1 MKMFQNNKIMK
12 IFNTLIIILLF
23 YSSPRAQKFFATTFE
38 NLPQNYQ
45 LYPRNDTN
53 EASIPISGKIE
64 ETGWNYFSIQIFRN
78 KQFIGYQKA
87 PISYNKTIGNFAFK
101 TIKIKAEKAEYDFK
115 IYAVRDKDSLNVVTR
130 ENIVAGDVYVITGQS
145 NATAFFNDTRTN
157 EFCRTFGKI
166 TGNFNADNGNPADTL
181 WSVANQDAYF
191 QGVGAMGFEIQK
203 IILEKTGIPTC
214 LINGGFN
221 WSSMKQHATRT
232 ANNPTDLTNGYG
244 RMLYRLQKAGI
255 AQSVKALIFR
265 QGETEAYG
273 EGVDW
278 AGNFDIFYKNL
289 KTDLPSIQ
297 KIYLFQIDIIDPA
310 RPVTAP
316 QVREMQRVIN
326 DKYSNI
332 NAFSTVGTIGFGGLH
347 YTPEGYQQ
355 NGQELAPLILR
366 DFYNGTDLDNI
377 TPPTVRR
384 AYYSNKD
391 NTEITVQF
399 DQGQELTWTEQVR
412 NLLMKNQFFL
422 DGINGLISSGSVV
435 NGNQVVLKLIT
446 PIPVKTLSY
455 MPPFIDNKSADFPYT
470 GPYIKNKRGLRAFS
484 FYEMKIDPYVPPLKT
499 SFTQAPQSLQ
509 LFPRNAKNEAT
520 ITFTGKVE
528 TANYNTVSMIVTRN
542 NSVIKSYKTPLSY
555 TNNIANFTFSH
566 TIKAELAEYSFKI
579 YATQGADSLL
589 VIARDNIV
597 AGDVF
602 VINGQS
608 NGAAWNVSNNFPNY
622 DYKNE
627 FCRTFGQTQSG
638 KSFITLAD
646 TTWAY
651 SNNRSPYVGVWG
663 IELQKIITEKYGIP
677 TCILNE
683 SLSGS
688 AITEHTIR
696 DASNPSNVANIY
708 GRLLYRATK
717 AGVLNNIKGFFFW
730 QGEAE
735 AFANPTIWQRE
746 FDKLYNFWKTD
757 YSAVNKFYIFQVNIQ
772 GVPLPEAADLRNF
785 QRKIKQFYPKTEV
798 IGTIGN
804 SGYDGAHYTVD
815 GYKRFANEVFRLV
828 NRDAYGSA
836 DTLQITSPNVQKAYY
851 TNVAKDE
858 IAVIF
863 DNNQTMIWTADST
876 YRQDDGNMKKYFMKD
891 YIYLNNTTDKVL
903 SGRAEGNKIIIKTS
917 GFTASQSLTYLPA
930 YYPLNYPVDLRGI
943 FGGPF
948 LKNQRGMNAF
958 SFTKQGILDPI
969 NPPTL
974 SAKIQT
980 ATAIQLTWK
989 EITNADYQ
997 LEIKDLASDKY
1008 AILKTFPKGTTTY
1021 LVDNLLGSTN
1031 YTFRIKAI
1039 TPDNLESEYANMQ
1052 IQTPKAL
1059 DALSLQSES
1068 TYIDVVKL
1076 KWKAVADAV
1085 SYVIERKNLT
1095 TNVFDQIGKVTNT
1108 VFDFT
1113 DNALTD
1119 NTLYEYRVKAI
1130 GAFTESPYTTI
1141 SQKTIAKLASPELT
1155 MTVLFNNSLKIDWK
1169 PVPNTNFYVL
1179 ERKAPGQ
1186 DYKDWG
1192 NFEPKV
1198 LTFTDKDLTQNTT
1211 YSYRLK
1217 AFGDKTESS
1226 YVIIE
1231 GKTTAVLTTPEITII
1246 PTSYDALKVLWK
1258 AVPNVTQYIL
1268 ERRILDSEPFVEIA
1282 KLDATKTEY
1291 ADVSLKEK
1299 TNYTYR
1305 LKAYGDKTESEFVI
1319 AKSQTTAILAT
1330 EQEILDGINLF
1341 PNPTHTQITLRFT
1354 QPMSGTLTITDLR
1367 GVKYYQ
1373 EEIKKVTEKE
1383 IPLNNYQKGVYFV
1396 SLSGEEGMFVRK
1408 LLVE

>member
-1 MKMFQNNKIMK
+1 MK
-12 IFNTLIIILLF
+12 ILNTLILLVIF
-23 YSSPRAQKFFATTFE
+23 CNSIKAQKFFATTF
-38 NLPQNYQ
+38 NTLPQNYQ
-45 LYPRNDTN
+45 LYPRNDFN
-53 EASIPISGKIE
+53 EAIVPISGKIE
-64 ETGWNYFSIQIFRN
+64 EAGWSYFSVQIFRN
-78 KQFIGYQKA
+78 KQLIGYQKA
-87 PISYNKTIGNFAFK
+87 SITYKNTVGTFAFASV
-101 TIKIKAEKAEYDFK
+101 KIKAEKAEYDFK
-115 IYAVRDKDSLNVVTR
+115 IFAVRDKDSLNVVNR
-130 ENIVAGDVYVITGQS
+130 ENIISGDVYVVTGQS
-145 NATAFFNDTRTN
+145 NATAFFNDPRTN

-181 WSVANQDAYF
+181 WAVSNQDAYF

-203 IILEKTGIPTC
+203 IILEKTGVPTC
-214 LINGGFN
+214 MINGGFN

-232 ANNPTDLTNGYG
+232 VNNPTDLTNGYG

-255 AQSVKALIFR
+255 AQAVKALIFR

-273 EGVDW
+273 EGLDW
-278 AGNFDIFYKNL
+278 AGNFDTFYKNL
-289 KTDLPSIQ
+289 KIDLPSIQ

-310 RPVTAP
+310 RPITAP

-326 DKYSNI
+326 DKYPNI
-332 NAFSTVGTIGFGGLH
+332 NAFSTAGTVGFGGLH

-366 DFYNGTDLDNI
+366 DFYGSTDLDNI

-399 DQGQELTWTEQVR
+399 DQGQELTWTEQTR
-412 NLLMKNQFFL
+412 NLLMKNQFYL

-435 NGNQVVLKLIT
+435 NSNQVVLKLIT
-446 PIPVKTLSY
+446 PVPLKTLSY

-484 FYEMKIDPYVPPLKT
+484 FYEMKIDSYVPPLKT
-499 SFTQAPQSLQ
+499 SLSQAPQSLQ
-509 LFPRNAKNEAT
+509 LFPRNAKNEANV
-520 ITFTGKVE
+520 TFTGKVE
-528 TANYNTVSMIVTRN
+528 TANYNSVSMIVTRN
-542 NSVIKSYKTPLSY
+542 NSIIKSYKIPLVY
-555 TNNIANFTFSH
+555 ANSTAIFTFSH
-566 TIKAELAEYSFKI
+566 TIKAELAEYGFKI

-589 VIARDNIV
+589 VTSRDNIV

-608 NGAAWNVSNNFPNY
+608 NGAAWGVSNNFPNY

-638 KSFITLAD
+638 KSVITQAD

-696 DASNPSNVANIY
+696 DAANPTNVNNIY

-735 AFANPTIWQRE
+735 AFANPTIWQGE
-746 FDKLYNFWKTD
+746 FDKLYNFWKID
-757 YSAVNKFYIFQVNIQ
+757 YPTVNKFYIFQVNIL

-785 QRKIKQFYPKTEV
+785 QRKIKQLYAKTEV

-815 GYKRFANEVFRLV
+815 GYKRFANEAFRLLA
-828 NRDAYGSA
+828 RDVYGSA

-851 TNVAKDE
+851 TNLAKDE
-858 IAVIF
+858 IAIIF
-863 DNNQTMIWTADST
+863 DNNQSMIWTADST
-876 YRQDDGNMKKYFMKD
+876 YKQDDGNLKKYFMKD
-891 YIYLNNTTDKVL
+891 YIYLNNATDKVL

-917 GFTASQSLTYLPA
+917 GFTGSQSVTYLPA
-930 YYPLNYPVDLRGI
+930 YYPVNYPVELRGF

-958 SFTKQGILDPI
+958 SFTKQAILDPI

-980 ATAIQLTWK
+980 AIAIQLTWK
-989 EITNADYQ
+989 EIVNATYQ
-997 LEIKDLASDKY
+997 LEIKDLTSEKY
-1008 AILKTFPKGTTTY
+1008 SILKNFQKGTTTF

-1039 TPDNLESEYANMQ
+1039 TPDNLESEYASIQ
-1052 IQTPKAL
+1052 AQTPKAL
-1059 DALSLQSES
+1059 DAVNLTSET
-1068 TYIDVVKL
+1068 TYIDVIKL
-1076 KWKAVADAV
+1076 KWKAVTDAV
-1085 SYVIERKNLT
+1085 NYVVERKNAT
-1095 TNVFDQIGKVTNT
+1095 TNAFEQISKLANT
-1108 VFDFT
+1108 VLDYT
-1113 DNALTD
+1113 DNSLKD

-1130 GAFTESPYTTI
+1130 GTFTESPYTTI

-1155 MTVLFNNSLKIDWK
+1155 MTVLFYNSLKIDWK
-1169 PVPNTNFYVL
+1169 PVPNTIFYVL

-1186 DYKDWG
+1186 DFKDWG
-1192 NFEPKV
+1192 TFEPKV
-1198 LTFTDKDLTQNTT
+1198 LSFTDKDLTQNTT
-1211 YSYRLK
+1211 YIYRIK

-1226 YVIIE
+1226 YVSIE
-1231 GKTTAVLTTPEITII
+1231 GKTTAILATPEMTVI
-1246 PTSYDALKVLWK
+1246 PTSYDALKVSWK

-1268 ERRILDSEPFVEIA
+1268 ERRILDSEPFIEIA
-1282 KLDATKTEY
+1282 KFDATKTEY
-1291 ADVSLKEK
+1291 ADISLKEK

-1305 LKAYGDKTESEFVI
+1305 MKAYGDRTESDFVVV
-1319 AKSQTTAILAT
+1319 KSQTTAILAT

-1341 PNPTHTQITLRFT
+1341 PNPSHTQVTLRFA

-1367 GVKYYQ
+1367 GVKCFQ
-1373 EEIKKVTEKE
+1373 EEIKKITEKE
-1383 IPLNNYQKGVYFV
+1383 IPLHNYQKGVYFV
-1396 SLSGEEGMFVRK
+1396 SFRGLEGVFVRK
-1408 LLVE
+1408 LVVGE

>member
-1 MKMFQNNKIMK
+1 MK
-12 IFNTLIIILLF
+12 IINTLILLTIF
-23 YSSPRAQKFFATTFE
+23 CIPLKAQKFFATTFE

-45 LYPRNDTN
+45 LYPRNDSN
-53 EASIPISGKIE
+53 EAIVPISGKIE
-64 ETGWNYFSIQIFRN
+64 EAGWSYFSVQVFRN
-78 KQFIGYQKA
+78 KQLIGYQKA
-87 PISYNKTIGNFAFK
+87 PVTYNKTFGNFAFQA
-101 TIKIKAEKAEYDFK
+101 IKIKAEKAEYDFK
-115 IYAVRDKDSLNVVTR
+115 IFAVKEKDSLNIVTR
-130 ENIVAGDVYVITGQS
+130 ENIVAGDVYVVTGQS

-166 TGNFNADNGNPADTL
+166 TGNFNADNGNPSDTL
-181 WSVANQDAYF
+181 WALANQDAF
-191 QGVGAMGFEIQK
+191 LQGVGAMGFEIQK

-273 EGVDW
+273 EGLDW
-278 AGNFDIFYKNL
+278 AGNFDTYYKNL
-289 KTDLPSIQ
+289 KIDLPSIQ

-326 DKYSNI
+326 DKYPNI
-332 NAFSTVGTIGFGGLH
+332 NAFSTVGTVGFGGLH

-366 DFYNGTDLDNI
+366 DFYKSTDLDNI

-435 NGNQVVLKLIT
+435 NSNQVVLKLIT

-470 GPYIKNKRGLRAFS
+470 GPYIKNKRGLRTFS

-499 SFTQAPQSLQ
+499 SFTQVPQSLQ
-509 LFPRNAKNEAT
+509 LFPRNAKNEA
-520 ITFTGKVE
+520 IVTFTGKVE
-528 TANYNTVSMIVTRN
+528 TANYNSVSMIVTRN
-542 NSVIKSYKTPLSY
+542 NSTIKSYKNSLIY
-555 TNNIANFTFSH
+555 ANGIANFTFSH

-579 YATQGADSLL
+579 YATQGTDSLL
-589 VIARDNIV
+589 VISRDNIV
-597 AGDVF
+597 TGDVF
-602 VINGQS
+602 IINGQS

-638 KSFITLAD
+638 KSFITQAD

-651 SNNRSPYVGVWG
+651 SNTRSPYVGVWG

-683 SLSGS
+683 ALSGS
-688 AITEHTIR
+688 TITEHTVR
-696 DASNPSNVANIY
+696 DATNPSNVANIY

-735 AFANPTIWQRE
+735 AFANPTIWQGE
-746 FDKLYNFWKTD
+746 FDKLYNFWKID
-757 YSAVNKFYIFQVNIQ
+757 YPTVNKFYIFQVNIL

-785 QRKIKQFYPKTEV
+785 QRKIKQLYSKTEV

-804 SGYDGAHYTVD
+804 SGYDGAHYTVE
-815 GYKRFANEVFRLV
+815 GYKRFANEAFRLV
-828 NRDAYGSA
+828 ARDFYGSA
-836 DTLQITSPNVQKAYY
+836 DTLQITSPNIQKAYY
-851 TNVAKDE
+851 TNLAKDE
-858 IAVIF
+858 VAIIF
-863 DNNQTMIWTADST
+863 DNNQSMIWTPDST
-876 YRQDDGNMKKYFMKD
+876 YNQDDGRAKKYFMKD
-891 YIYLNNTTDKVL
+891 YIYLNNANDKVL
-903 SGRAEGNKIIIKTS
+903 SGRAEGNKIIVKTS
-917 GFTASQSLTYLPA
+917 GFTSSQTLTYLPA
-930 YYPLNYPVDLRGI
+930 YYPLNYPVDVRRV

-948 LKNQRGMNAF
+948 LKNQRGMNTF
-958 SFTKQGILDPI
+958 SFTKQPILDPI

-980 ATAIQLTWK
+980 AITLQLTWK
-989 EITNADYQ
+989 EISDATYQ

-1008 AILKTFPKGTTTY
+1008 IILKSFPKGTTTF
-1021 LVDNLLGSTN
+1021 LVDNLLGNTN

-1039 TPDNLESEYANMQ
+1039 TPDNLESEYSIIQA
-1052 IQTPKAL
+1052 QTPKAL
-1059 DALSLQSES
+1059 DAVSLQSES
-1068 TYIDVVKL
+1068 TYIDVIKL

-1095 TNVFDQIGKVTNT
+1095 TNTFEQISKVGNT
-1108 VFDFT
+1108 IFELEDK
-1113 DNALTD
+1113 ALKD

-1130 GAFTESPYTTI
+1130 GPFTESPFTTL
-1141 SQKTIAKLASPELT
+1141 SQKTIAKLASPEVT
-1155 MTVLFNNSLKIDWK
+1155 ITVLFYNSLKIDWK
-1169 PVPNTNFYVL
+1169 PVPNTISYVL

-1192 NFEPKV
+1192 TFEPKV
-1198 LTFTDKDLTQNTT
+1198 LSFTDRDLTQNTI
-1211 YSYRLK
+1211 YSYRIK
-1217 AFGDKTESS
+1217 ALGDKTESS
-1226 YVIIE
+1226 YVSID
-1231 GKTTAVLTTPEITII
+1231 GKTTAVLTTPEMTVI
-1246 PTSYDALKVLWK
+1246 PTSYDALKVSWK

-1268 ERRILDSEPFVEIA
+1268 ERRLLDSEPYIEIV
-1282 KLDATKTEY
+1282 KLEATKTEY

-1299 TNYTYR
+1299 TDYTYR
-1305 LKAYGDKTESEFVI
+1305 LKAYGDRTESEFVI
-1319 AKSQTTAILAT
+1319 VKAQTTAILAT
-1330 EQEILDGINLF
+1330 QQEILDGINLF
-1341 PNPTHTQITLRFT
+1341 PNPSHTQITLRFS
-1354 QPMSGTLTITDLR
+1354 QPMSGTLMITDLR
-1367 GVKYYQ
+1367 GMKYFQ

-1383 IPLNNYQKGVYFV
+1383 IPLNNFQKGVYFV
-1396 SLSGEEGMFVRK
+1396 SFRGLDGFFVRK
-1408 LLVE
+1408 LIVGD